1 MSWNNIIVALQS
13 YTVYQEP
20 RRKSTRTRR
29 KTERAQVR
37 PISIM
42 RPHRYLDRV
51 LIVIAQNMVL
61 DSDDD
66 GAMEIDSDEAF
77 EADDSGDEVED
88 TRHPSLLHPRDLE
101 NFLKLCSALSN
112 FLEAELDEERL
123 TQADRLLRDYCTEL
137 LQVCTRCSH
146 GIVVRI

>member
-1 MSWNNIIVALQS
+1 M
-13 YTVYQEP
+13 
-20 RRKSTRTRR
+20 
-29 KTERAQVR
+29 
-37 PISIM
+37 
-42 RPHRYLDRV
+42 
-51 LIVIAQNMVL
+51 VIAQNMVL

-77 EADDSGDEVED
+77 EADGSGDEVED
-88 TRHPSLLHPRDLE
+88 TRHPSLLHPHDLE

-123 TQADRLLRDYCTEL
+123 IHADQLLRDYCTEL
-137 LQVCTRCSH
+137 LQVCSTHCSH